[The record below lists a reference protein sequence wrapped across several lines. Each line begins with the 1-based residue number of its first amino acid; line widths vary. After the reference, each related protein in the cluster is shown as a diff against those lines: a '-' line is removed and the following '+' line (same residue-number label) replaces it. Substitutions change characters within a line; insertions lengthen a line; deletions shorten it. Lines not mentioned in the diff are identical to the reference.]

1 MADKPFLIFHIPPSG
16 DPEITRFRG
25 KMDYSAK
32 IKRFCKYFVMLLRIL
47 FMKNKNCKGVL
58 YNGTEKQYYENWLF
72 RRDESD

>member
-1 MADKPFLIFHIPPSG
+1 MADKPFLISHIPPSR
-16 DPEITRFRG
+16 DHEIARSRG

-47 FMKNKNCKGVL
+47 FMKNKNCKRVL

-72 RRDESD
+72 RWKKSN